1 MKAAV
6 FHDYLDCIGGGEK
19 VALEIARILKADFI
33 TTDVD
38 RDVIKKLGFDDI
50 KIISLGDTIKVPPL
64 KQISA
69 SFKFARAD
77 FSKDYNFFILS
88 TGWSIFAAKKH
99 KPNIYYCHSPVRV
112 FFDLYEIFK
121 KRQSFAKRLFF
132 VLWAY
137 LHRSILKKYARHIEK
152 FLCNSENTKK
162 RIKKYYGRDAHIL
175 YPYVD
180 CSKYRYK
187 KNGDFWLS
195 VNRLYPE
202 KRVEMQIEVFRRL
215 PNERLIIIGGYA
227 RGDHAEKYLN
237 KITYLPNNIEIK
249 GQIGEKELI
258 ELYANCKAFI
268 TTALDE
274 DFGITPLEAMASG
287 KPVVAVNQGG
297 YKETVIDGKTGKLV
311 KADVDELIGAV
322 KEIRKNPKKYRKDC
336 EKQAEK
342 FDLAIFTKKLKEEI
356 NKQY

>member
-1 MKAAV
+1 MKVAV

-121 KRQSFAKRLFF
+121 KRQNFAKRLFF
-132 VLWAY
+132 VLWVY
-137 LHRSILKKYARHIEK
+137 LHRYFLKKYVRYVEK
-152 FLCNSENTKK
+152 FLCNSENTKR
-162 RIKKYYGRDAHIL
+162 RIKKYYDRDAHIL

-202 KRVEMQIEVFRRL
+202 KRVEMQIEVFRKL
-215 PNERLIIIGGYA
+215 PDEKLIIVGGYA

-237 KITYLPNNIEIK
+237 KITDLPNNIEIK
-249 GQIGEKELI
+249 GQIDEKELI
-258 ELYANCKAFI
+258 GLYANCRAFI

-274 DFGITPLEAMASG
+274 DFGITPIEAMASG
-287 KPVVAVNQGG
+287 KPVVAVDEGG
-297 YKETVIDGKTGKLV
+297 YKETVINGKTGKLV
-311 KADVDELIGAV
+311 KADVDELIWAV
-322 KEIRKNPKKYRKDC
+322 KEIGKNPKKYRKNC

-342 FDLAIFTKKLKEEI
+342 FDIILFTKKLKEEI
-356 NKQY
+356 NKGY